1 MVNWTDSHNHLQFFP
16 PEEVAKTVAAMAA
29 AGVGRAVVNATSE
42 ADWETVAALAERWPE
57 RLVPAFGVHPWRA
70 AEVADGWQKRL
81 REMLER
87 HPLASVGECGLDR
100 RVAGQRAVFED
111 QLRLARELGRPVT
124 IHCVQAWG
132 ELWDALSAVTPSGNF
147 LMHGYGGSL
156 EFARRLVPLGAYFSF
171 SPILGGRALSVFKQ
185 LPRERLLVESDDRNP
200 AALPQTGAALAAA
213 LELTAAEVAGLT
225 HANACVC
232 FGW

>member
-1 MVNWTDSHNHLQFFP
+1 MNWIDSHNHLQFLP
-16 PEEVAKTVAAMAA
+16 PEETAAAVAAMAA
-29 AGVGRAVVNATSE
+29 AGVERAVVNATSE
-42 ADWETVAALAERWPE
+42 ADWEAVAALAGRWPE

-70 AEVADGWQKRL
+70 AEVAGGWQKRL
-81 REMLER
+81 SEVLER

-100 RVAGQRAVFED
+100 RVAGQRAVFEA
-111 QLRLARELGRPVT
+111 QLRLARELGRTVT

-132 ELWDALSAVTPSGNF
+132 ELWEALDAVGTPGNF

-156 EFARRLVPLGAYFSF
+156 EFARRLLPLGAYFSF

-200 AALPQTGAALAAA
+200 AALPTTGAVLAAA
-213 LELTAAEVAGLT
+213 LELTAEEVAGLT
-225 HANACVC
+225 HANARTC